1 MKYRGGIVF
10 FSFHYL
16 IIFLVLSISSLA
28 FSQEL
33 SEDESSAVL
42 TEMGPLATVSDSI
55 LTTTPAS
62 VIEPVMTREAPP
74 DSVMPP
80 AINRPLVSITA
91 QVVHKQGSMNQN
103 PAPMV
108 NNQNIYQMQFMNGES
123 TQRLGR
129 ILTWGGLGAIFLGV
143 GLGNPSLAGVGSL
156 AFLAGVPV
164 NGVGSTRMVRAANK
178 LNPTAHVRQRGWA
191 PYFTGIGLMSAGVVL
206 LADAV
211 SNENA
216 YEENGNE
223 INEEQAGTATLMFL
237 AGGVCMFVSWAKFSA
252 SADDAGT
259 AFSAVQFS
267 GGPLFIP
274 EVQGDGYAK
283 GIQMVAAF

>member
-1 MKYRGGIVF
+1 MV
-10 FSFHYL
+10 FSFHFF
-16 IIFLVLSISSLA
+16 IIFLALSVSSLA
-28 FSQEL
+28 FGQEL
-33 SEDESSAVL
+33 SEYESSAVV
-42 TEMGPLATVSDSI
+42 TETGVLSTVSDSI
-55 LTTTPAS
+55 QTTTPAS
-62 VIEPVMTREAPP
+62 VMEPVMTREAPP

-80 AINRPLVSITA
+80 AINKPAVSSTA
-91 QVVHKQGSMNQN
+91 QVVHKQRPIAQNQS
-103 PAPMV
+103 PMV
-108 NNQNIYQMQFMNGES
+108 NNQNVYQMQFMNGES

-143 GLGNPSLAGVGSL
+143 GLGNPSLAGMGSL

-178 LNPTAHVRQRGWA
+178 LNPTTPVRQRGWA
-191 PYFTGIGLMSAGVVL
+191 PYFTGIGLMSASIVL
-206 LADAV
+206 MVDAV

-216 YEENGNE
+216 YEENGSD
-223 INEEQAGTATLMFL
+223 INDEQAGTATLMFL

-252 SADDAGT
+252 SADDART